1 MGNNTVLMCS
11 GFEFVTNS
19 VQLRER
25 KNGSLA
31 PKRHQMK
38 HLDFLILLLESR
50 QSMSP
55 KSTEGVGSIPT
66 GKVNTHMKSAILIG
80 NMELDVSAGLL

>member
-1 MGNNTVLMCS
+1 
-11 GFEFVTNS
+11 
-19 VQLRER
+19 
-25 KNGSLA
+25 
-31 PKRHQMK
+31 MK